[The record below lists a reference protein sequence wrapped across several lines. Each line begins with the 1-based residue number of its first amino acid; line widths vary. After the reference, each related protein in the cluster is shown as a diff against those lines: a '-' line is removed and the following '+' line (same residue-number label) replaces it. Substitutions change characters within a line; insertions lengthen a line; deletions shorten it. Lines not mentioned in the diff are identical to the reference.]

1 VDLVYQV
8 RVGPRFELTLD
19 GGDERLLR
27 RKKLLD
33 LLERERFD
41 EALLVHVCNGIRRFY
56 QERGHFGAEV
66 KWSTARE
73 SDVVRLD
80 IVIRRGPVSTIA
92 DVSFYGNEILG
103 DDELLERMTTGPPRA
118 LGASVY
124 LVTEQLDDDLANLR
138 AYYARSGFPQA
149 QVGPAKVRR
158 ENQSLMVEIPIVEG
172 PQHRLVDLAF
182 VGVEDEDVRSS
193 ITELTLVP
201 GGPFHTRLLEETL
214 DEIRAAYEDAGYLS
228 AHVTTKITS
237 DPESTL
243 KSVEVRVLEGP
254 RVEVGRVILRGNAR
268 TRSSAVHRSL
278 GLGSGDVVSRR
289 ALLDAQRSLYRLG
302 IFSRA
307 EVRLA
312 PTMPFAAE
320 RDILVRVEEGRS
332 QRVTFGLGYDSED
345 GARALLGYSHSNLG
359 GRAVSTRFDLR
370 VSEREEQFR
379 ALLRQPFLGRW
390 QIPMTYSLFAVE
402 EEKESF
408 DSKRRGAQVEGH
420 WQRAASRFGLLYT
433 YKIVD
438 VIERPDEPLFTLD
451 IDRNLQESEIS
462 SLTPSVLLDHRD
474 DPLIPTSGWTLNLQ
488 SEVAFPL
495 FSANTRY
502 LKLFGQNTLYRS
514 LGALGVVAGS
524 LRLGAIEPIDAKP
537 EDVESLVPISEQFF
551 AGGRTTHRA
560 YPRDLL
566 GVAGET
572 VLLCRSGTTICAGEI
587 PEGESP
593 DDYRRVAV
601 GGNGLFV
608 FNLDYRFPLAE
619 SLGGTV
625 FVDAGNVWADWQD
638 IDLGEVKFGAG
649 VGLRYLSPIGPLRL
663 EVGWKLDREVGESPS
678 VIFLSFGNPF

>member
-1 VDLVYQV
+1 
-8 RVGPRFELTLD
+8 
-19 GGDERLLR
+19 
-27 RKKLLD
+27 
-33 LLERERFD
+33 
-41 EALLVHVCNGIRRFY
+41 
-56 QERGHFGAEV
+56 
-66 KWSTARE
+66 
-73 SDVVRLD
+73 
-80 IVIRRGPVSTIA
+80 
-92 DVSFYGNEILG
+92 
-103 DDELLERMTTGPPRA
+103 
-118 LGASVY
+118 
-124 LVTEQLDDDLANLR
+124 
-138 AYYARSGFPQA
+138 
-149 QVGPAKVRR
+149 
-158 ENQSLMVEIPIVEG
+158 
-172 PQHRLVDLAF
+172 
-182 VGVEDEDVRSS
+182 
-193 ITELTLVP
+193 
-201 GGPFHTRLLEETL
+201 
-214 DEIRAAYEDAGYLS
+214 
-228 AHVTTKITS
+228 
-237 DPESTL
+237 
-243 KSVEVRVLEGP
+243 
-254 RVEVGRVILRGNAR
+254 
-268 TRSSAVHRSL
+268 
-278 GLGSGDVVSRR
+278 
-289 ALLDAQRSLYRLG
+289 
-302 IFSRA
+302 
-307 EVRLA
+307 
-312 PTMPFAAE
+312 MPFAAE

-495 FSANTRY
+495 FSADTRY

-663 EVGWKLDREVGESPS
+663 EVGWTLDREVGEIPS
-678 VIFLSFGNPF
+678 VIFLSFGNPFYPDLSPQPSVPKETPGHSRQGHSGCSKRGSSIGHPLVAVIVRALPARSERLKRRPGVRQVGVENSAIGAGRPRARKKGTVGGASVRKGLQSRSPYCCSIHSR